1 MINLN
6 LGSLTKKINGIVA
19 QGANSR
25 LTDKEFLE
33 REIDKWKKSSKRKLM
48 ITGERYY
55 EGEHDILKRKRTVI
69 GQDGILQEVDNL
81 PNNKIVDNQYAK
93 MVDQKANSMGCPHAR
108 SAVSQ
113 KNYAALSF
121 PSPRFQIYARNWI
134 RL

>member
-93 MVDQKANSMGCPHAR
+93 MVDQKANS
-108 SAVSQ
+108 
-113 KNYAALSF
+113 
-121 PSPRFQIYARNWI
+121 
-134 RL
+134 